1 MEKRNAIKFVSVLLF
16 CAVLSSVSFA
26 EPWTFIAVGDSR
38 GSDNGVNTTILGE
51 LATEIVNQDVD
62 FVLFPGDLV
71 NGGVNQTVLEGQL
84 RTWMNTMQPVY
95 ANDINVYAVRGN
107 HDVGSPSGVTAWNN
121 VFSDSNAF
129 PGNGPSG
136 EVNLTYSFTHN
147 NAFIVG
153 LDEYITTRRVNQT
166 WLDTQFAANS
176 QPHVFVFGHEP
187 AFKVYH
193 ADCLDD
199 YSANRD
205 AFWVSIK
212 NAGGRTYFCGHDHFY
227 NHAVVN
233 DGDGNP
239 SNDIHQY
246 LVGSAGAPLYTWL
259 GNYDGVNSGYGVENI
274 HHAKQYGYT
283 IWEINGL
290 DVTMIWMERIGVG
303 TYVVREVWSYTVLRS
318 DLNGDGVVDFKD
330 FAALAVRWRDSGCGV
345 CGGADLSGD
354 EQVEFD
360 DLWWFTENWP
370 DSYRKQ
376 ASGPVPDNNA
386 MDINLDVVLNWI
398 ADGYASHD
406 VYFGTSDPP
415 ALQGNQAGTSFDPCG
430 LEYVTN
436 YYWKINEVY
445 PDSDVIEGE
454 TWNFTTAAEPNSYLV
469 GWWEFEEGAGADA
482 NDSAGNSDG
491 TLMGNPSWVP
501 GKIGNYALDFDGVGD
516 YVEIPHNDNLSLV
529 SGGTVS
535 AWINL
540 NNTNLQGIVTKQPSG
555 TDGNYYLILA
565 AGKMNFTIT
574 TGIWAQRVAA
584 TDPTVCP
591 TGQWVLYTGTF
602 DASFVKLYKNGV
614 EVDSEP
620 HIITPSASTA
630 NVNIGHWALIPTNF
644 ANGVIDDVRI
654 YNRALSANEVLEL
667 YQSGAN

>member
-16 CAVLSSVSFA
+16 WAVLSSVSFA

-51 LATEIVNQDVD
+51 IATEIVNQDVD

-71 NGGVNQTVLEGQL
+71 TGGALESQL
-84 RTWMNTMQPVY
+84 RTWMDTMQPVY

-107 HDVGSPSGVTAWNN
+107 HDLGSVTAWNN

-153 LDEYITTRRVNQT
+153 LDQYINSHRVNQT

-187 AFKVYH
+187 AFKVNH

-239 SNDIHQY
+239 NNDIHQY
-246 LVGSAGAPLYTWL
+246 IVGSAGAPLYTWS

-290 DVTMIWMERIGVG
+290 DVTMIWMERTGVG
-303 TYVVREVWSYTVLRS
+303 TYVVREVWSYTVLPG

-330 FAALAVRWRDSGCGV
+330 FAILAN
-345 CGGADLSGD
+345 
-354 EQVEFD
+354 
-360 DLWWFTENWP
+360 NW
-370 DSYRKQ
+370 
-376 ASGPVPDNNA
+376 
-386 MDINLDVVLNWI
+386 L
-398 ADGYASHD
+398 
-406 VYFGTSDPP
+406 
-415 ALQGNQAGTSFDPCG
+415 
-430 LEYVTN
+430 
-436 YYWKINEVY
+436 
-445 PDSDVIEGE
+445 
-454 TWNFTTAAEPNSYLV
+454 
-469 GWWEFEEGAGADA
+469 
-482 NDSAGNSDG
+482 
-491 TLMGNPSWVP
+491 
-501 GKIGNYALDFDGVGD
+501 
-516 YVEIPHNDNLSLV
+516 EIP
-529 SGGTVS
+529 
-535 AWINL
+535 
-540 NNTNLQGIVTKQPSG
+540 
-555 TDGNYYLILA
+555 
-565 AGKMNFTIT
+565 
-574 TGIWAQRVAA
+574 
-584 TDPTVCP
+584 
-591 TGQWVLYTGTF
+591 
-602 DASFVKLYKNGV
+602 
-614 EVDSEP
+614 
-620 HIITPSASTA
+620 
-630 NVNIGHWALIPTNF
+630 
-644 ANGVIDDVRI
+644 
-654 YNRALSANEVLEL
+654 
-667 YQSGAN
+667 